1 MVESIFSSDMRKPV
15 TKTINCGS
23 KAEIA
28 QVVSTVEKS
37 VRVRRANINILPN
50 ISRGPFLVLVFGIF
64 GIDFAPI
71 KRYHQFC
78 SRAYRMFK
86 IILEC
91 SRSF

>member
-37 VRVRRANINILPN
+37 VRVRRAKINILPN
-50 ISRGPFLVLVFGIF
+50 ISRGPFLVF
-64 GIDFAPI
+64 
-71 KRYHQFC
+71 
-78 SRAYRMFK
+78 
-86 IILEC
+86 
-91 SRSF
+91 